1 MGKAFTQVTM
11 EERCEIARLRSQ
23 GSSVRQIA
31 AGVDRPPSTVAR
43 ELKRN
48 DSRTLGYQPS
58 YANQQAHARRWRGSR
73 LERDGPL
80 REQVLAGLGAGW
92 SPAQVAGRLALDE
105 GRLIISHESIYRFI
119 YAQMARKKDYSWR
132 HYLPRAKAKRGFRG
146 RRDGSPVT
154 HIAHRVPLSQ
164 RPRAAADRATFGHWE
179 GDLMHFGNHG
189 PALLALAERHSR
201 LVLLARLPGKGA
213 DVTADTIAR
222 LLAPL
227 PPAWRQTITFD
238 NGTEFARHYR
248 LHALGI
254 QTFFCDTRSP
264 WQKGGVENAIGRLRR
279 PLPRKTR
286 LADLSE
292 AAFTRI
298 IQLYNN
304 TPRKCLGYRTP
315 AESLDDQVL
324 HLECELTFPLSRE
337 RRYWWVVV
345 RWGLGMGDGDGPA
358 PRTCPGFPLSRER
371 RYGWRGNCECCWG
384 LRVGALRQAQGERG
398 FGARA
403 CDGVMGDA
411 MRDGDAPRP
420 APALGSR
427 FRGNDGIGGRGRR
440 VLLGV
445 EGEGPSTG
453 SGRTDLGGSRA
464 MGGARGP
471 FDGLRA
477 NGFGR
482 RRVRWGV
489 RGGGGWGT
497 GTAPR
502 RAPALGSRFRGNDGI
517 GGWGLRVLL
526 GVGGGVGVGG
536 GWLVGFLGDGWL
548 VVVAQ
553 SRGDAGRSQLGLF
566 GCLVFLVANGL
577 TEVQYFAVI

>member
-48 DSRTLGYQPS
+48 GSRTLGYQPS

-105 GRLIISHESIYRFI
+105 GRQIISHESIYRFI

-146 RRDGSPVT
+146 RRGGSPVT

-164 RPRAAADRATFGHWE
+164 RPHAAADRATFGHWE

-315 AESLDDQVL
+315 AETLDDQVL
-324 HLECELTFPLSRE
+324 HLECELTGALARE
-337 RRYWWVVV
+337 R
-345 RWGLGMGDGDGPA
+345 
-358 PRTCPGFPLSRER
+358 
-371 RYGWRGNCECCWG
+371 
-384 LRVGALRQAQGERG
+384 
-398 FGARA
+398 
-403 CDGVMGDA
+403 
-411 MRDGDAPRP
+411 
-420 APALGSR
+420 GSC
-427 FRGNDGIGGRGRR
+427 F
-440 VLLGV
+440 
-445 EGEGPSTG
+445 
-453 SGRTDLGGSRA
+453 
-464 MGGARGP
+464 
-471 FDGLRA
+471 
-477 NGFGR
+477 
-482 RRVRWGV
+482 RRVRGSPSATWLSPCSSGGSKRAMPFPTAFGRPSRTGRWNRPPSRGPWWKRRWRTPWG
-489 RGGGGWGT
+489 RPPSRPMLALTSST
-497 GTAPR
+497 GAGSSWRPGPSIASPETASTR
-502 RAPALGSRFRGNDGI
+502 RLQLRRSASGKAGLGSVPGRQRYSGQ
-517 GGWGLRVLL
+517 VLMRYRNPARP
-526 GVGGGVGVGG
+526 
-536 GWLVGFLGDGWL
+536 
-548 VVVAQ
+548 VATPPPEPK
-553 SRGDAGRSQLGLF
+553 
-566 GCLVFLVANGL
+566 L
-577 TEVQYFAVI
+577 TTQ

>member
-1 MGKAFTQVTM
+1 MGKAYTQVTM

-23 GSSVRQIA
+23 SSSVRQIA

-48 DSRTLGYQPS
+48 GSRTLGYQPS

-80 REQVLAGLGAGW
+80 REQVLARLGAGW

-105 GRLIISHESIYRFI
+105 GRQIISHESIYRFI

-132 HYLPRAKAKRGFRG
+132 RYLPRAKAKRGFRG
-146 RRDGSPVT
+146 RRGGSPAT
-154 HIAHRVPLSQ
+154 HITLRVPLSQ
-164 RPRAAADRATFGHWE
+164 RPHAAADRTTFGHWE

-292 AAFTRI
+292 KAFTQI

-304 TPRKCLGYRTP
+304 PPASASATARLPRP
-315 AESLDDQVL
+315 
-324 HLECELTFPLSRE
+324 LTTRCCTWNVNSPE
-337 RRYWWVVV
+337 PWH
-345 RWGLGMGDGDGPA
+345 
-358 PRTCPGFPLSRER
+358 
-371 RYGWRGNCECCWG
+371 GN
-384 LRVGALRQAQGERG
+384 
-398 FGARA
+398 GAR
-403 CDGVMGDA
+403 V
-411 MRDGDAPRP
+411 
-420 APALGSR
+420 S
-427 FRGNDGIGGRGRR
+427 
-440 VLLGV
+440 
-445 EGEGPSTG
+445 
-453 SGRTDLGGSRA
+453 
-464 MGGARGP
+464 
-471 FDGLRA
+471 
-477 NGFGR
+477 
-482 RRVRWGV
+482 
-489 RGGGGWGT
+489 
-497 GTAPR
+497 
-502 RAPALGSRFRGNDGI
+502 
-517 GGWGLRVLL
+517 
-526 GVGGGVGVGG
+526 
-536 GWLVGFLGDGWL
+536 
-548 VVVAQ
+548 VA
-553 SRGDAGRSQLGLF
+553 
-566 GCLVFLVANGL
+566 
-577 TEVQYFAVI
+577 